1 MELAKQAA
9 SIGHDVD
16 LEREPDP
23 PKPCADHVP
32 KAARMNENGSMAGT
46 AALRQEDDV
55 SVDQA
60 PHKGQRRKRL
70 FLMFAGGLAIAGAS
84 WWGWA
89 TFIASDT
96 EATENAY
103 TNVEVSQVTP
113 LVSAPVKRVL
123 VVNSQHV
130 RAGDTLVEL
139 DDTDLRLAAAQAE
152 AALGQ
157 ARRKV
162 RQIDANDEN
171 LAGQE
176 DARAADEA
184 TARADL
190 ARAQADLAK
199 ALTRPRAVEKACGRR
214 RGPQLNGS
222 TITKLRS
229 CKPKRQFRRQ
239 RLASRP
245 QRLLGPL
252 RPAHVEPIRCCS
264 TIPPSIQILR

>member
-16 LEREPDP
+16 LERESDR
-23 PKPCADHVP
+23 PKPCADPVP
-32 KAARMNENGSMAGT
+32 ITARMNENGSMAST
-46 AALRQEDDV
+46 AFLIQEEDDA
-55 SVDQA
+55 SADQA
-60 PHKGQRRKRL
+60 PRKRQRRKRL
-70 FLMFAGGLAIAGAS
+70 FLMFAGGLAIAGGL

-103 TNVEVSQVTP
+103 TNVEVHQVTP
-113 LVSAPVKRVL
+113 LVGAPVKRVL

-139 DDTDLRLAAAQAE
+139 DNTDLRLAAAQAE

-162 RQIDANDEN
+162 RQIIANDEN

-176 DARAADEA
+176 DARAAD
-184 TARADL
+184 
-190 ARAQADLAK
+190 
-199 ALTRPRAVEKACGRR
+199 GRR
-214 RGPQLNGS
+214 RVQISLA
-222 TITKLRS
+222 LRLIS
-229 CKPKRQFRRQ
+229 RR
-239 RLASRP
+239 R
-245 QRLLGPL
+245 
-252 RPAHVEPIRCCS
+252 
-264 TIPPSIQILR
+264 